1 MGNKVSNSY
10 MLLSKPFYMAPQL
23 ERIKTYVQ
31 NFDENLQGGI
41 PKGQVVLVSGTPG
54 TMKSS
59 VAYSILYN
67 NALENETKSVYMTLE
82 QSREN
87 LLSQMK
93 SLGMDDAKAIER
105 IHVLDL
111 GLIRR
116 SLTQL
121 SAKGTWTQVFKMY
134 AENLKNSIGYDLLVV
149 DSLDVLEMAAQM
161 EKDRRMELFYLFEW
175 LRDLKITSFLI
186 SETTPDNIFQNRYDE
201 GYLADC
207 VISLKLQEIGETDI
221 QRRIRCVKMRSTNHK
236 IGYFSLLFADGKFRA
251 TQVISE

>member
-1 MGNKVSNSY
+1 
-10 MLLSKPFYMAPQL
+10 MAPQV
-23 ERIKTYVQ
+23 ERVRTCIQ

-41 PKGQVVLVSGTPG
+41 PKGQVVLITGTPG

-59 VAYSILYN
+59 VSYSVLYN
-67 NALENETKSVYMTLE
+67 NALENGTKSVYMTLE

-87 LLSQMK
+87 LLTQME
-93 SLGMDDAKAIER
+93 SLGMDDKRANDC
-105 IHVLDL
+105 IHILDL

-134 AENLKNSIGYDLLVV
+134 AENLKSSLGYEILVV

-175 LRDLKITSFLI
+175 LRDLKVTSFLI
-186 SETTPDNIFQNRYDE
+186 SETTPDNIFENRFDE

-221 QRRIRCVKMRSTNHK
+221 QRRIRCIKMRSTNHK
-236 IGYFSLLFADGKFRA
+236 IGYFSLLFAEGKFRA
-251 TQVISE
+251 TQVITE